1 MIERRAGDVAVPL
14 SRSRRAARWR
24 TRGFPYA
31 LLLPACIV
39 LAALTLYPTLYAIY
53 LSFFNLGIGSPNP
66 VYTGL
71 SNYSNIA
78 ADPLFWSSLQISG
91 IFTVSA
97 VLVEFVLGFAL
108 ALLLSQRLVGIRL
121 MRTFL
126 IVPMVMTPVIVAL
139 TWRMFYNPTY
149 GVLNYLLSL
158 IGVHGPDWLS
168 GEHTALASVILVDV
182 WQWTPFMFLILTA
195 GLHSLPAELFEA
207 ARVDGARGVQ
217 LFRYITVPMLRSVIV
232 TALVFRMIDCFNT
245 FDIIYVLTSGG
256 PGVAT
261 QTLVIYSFFQSF
273 RWFHFGYASALA
285 VIILF
290 VLSAVSFLLIRLGR
304 LTLLEV
310 E

>member
-1 MIERRAGDVAVPL
+1 MADQGVGAVLSVA
-14 SRSRRAARWR
+14 RTRMHWR
-24 TRGFPYA
+24 KRGFPYV
-31 LLLPACIV
+31 LLLPSCVV

-53 LSFFNLGIGSPNP
+53 LSFFNLGVGSPNP
-66 VYTGL
+66 TYTGIE
-71 SNYSNIA
+71 NYSNIF
-78 ADPLFWSSLQISG
+78 ADPLFWGSVQISA
-91 IFTVSA
+91 IFTGAA
-97 VLVEFVLGFAL
+97 VIIEFLLGFGL
-108 ALLLSQRLVGIRL
+108 ALLLSQRLYGIRV

-149 GVLNYLLSL
+149 GVLNYLLS
-158 IGVHGPDWLS
+158 IVGIQGPDWLS
-168 GEHTALASVILVDV
+168 DEHTALASIILVDV

-195 GLHSLPAELFEA
+195 GLHALPTELYEA
-207 ARVDGARGVQ
+207 ARVDGARGRQ
-217 LFRYITVPMLRSVIV
+217 LFRYITVPLLRQVIV
-232 TALVFRMIDCFNT
+232 TALVFRLIDCFNT

-261 QTLVIYSFFQSF
+261 QTLVIYSFFESF

-285 VIILF
+285 VIILAI
-290 VLSAVSFLLIRLGR
+290 LSAVSFLLIRLGG

>member
-1 MIERRAGDVAVPL
+1 MAQVPAGVAVPAA
-14 SRSRRAARWR
+14 RTRRRARWR
-24 TRGFPYA
+24 AHSFPYL

-53 LSFFNLGIGSPNP
+53 LSLCNLGIGSPNP
-66 VYTGL
+66 TFIGIT
-71 SNYSNIA
+71 NYVNIA
-78 ADPLFWSSLQISG
+78 ADPLFWGSLQISA
-91 IFTVSA
+91 IFTA
-97 VLVEFVLGFAL
+97 VAVVVEFVLGFAL

-149 GVLNYLLSL
+149 GVLNFLLADVG
-158 IGVHGPDWLS
+158 IHGPDWLS
-168 GEHTALASVILVDV
+168 DEHTALASVILVDV

-195 GLHSLPAELFEA
+195 GLHSLPGELYEA
-207 ARVDGARGVQ
+207 ARVDGARGWQ
-217 LFRYITVPMLRSVIV
+217 LFRYITVPLLRQVIV
-232 TALVFRMIDCFNT
+232 TALVFRLIDCFNT

-285 VIILF
+285 VIILAI
-290 VLSAVSFLLIRLGR
+290 LSAVSFVLVRLGG